1 VQEHK
6 PISSKSHTET
16 TSDQIVAKATDPLP
30 LTVESIVKAKPARPN
45 WIDDEEDE
53 DEEIPP
59 GVNLSGGIRGW
70 FSRRLSRRRF

>member
-1 VQEHK
+1 MTATK
-6 PISSKSHTET
+6 PTAET
-16 TSDQIVAKATDPLP
+16 KLDQTAP
-30 LTVESIVKAKPARPN
+30 KAKEPSPIPAESSIKAKSARPN